1 MDKMQI
7 KIGSRGSDLALW
19 QAHHVKDRLT
29 KAGAEVSITIFKTQG
44 DKIQHLSLD
53 KLEGKG
59 FFTKELEDALL
70 NHEIDLAV
78 HSHKDLPTLSPPG
91 LIISAVSEREDP
103 SELLLIRK
111 ESVDTNLYLSFKKN
125 AVFGTSSARRKV
137 QMLEFRDDIILKDIR
152 GNVPTRIQK
161 LRDGQFDA
169 ILLARAGVERLQL
182 DLSDLHVIV
191 LDPHTFIPAPAQ
203 GVLAL
208 QIREDDATLDN
219 FLKQTI
225 HQEQVFNS
233 IGIERKI
240 LNLFEGGC
248 HMPLGAYV
256 EHKDNTYKLWAAKSE
271 HDAQLPQRLYLES
284 NNYEGLAEKAVDLFN
299 STILRN
305 HKIFIS
311 QDDKNESLL
320 KKQLEVEAAEL
331 LCLSGIETKELKFEY
346 NDLNTIDII
355 FFNSKNAVK
364 HFFNQVNVADLNV
377 QFAAFGQATATEILK
392 YTSEVHF
399 IGNSSDPDV
408 VANEFNSQFKIS
420 QRILF
425 PCSTK
430 SLKSVSTAL
439 KNNHQVSEIVVYDTI
454 IKSDMILPDAD
465 IFVFTSPSNVQAFE
479 DSIKKLNNKLI
490 VSIGKSTAQT
500 LSSIDASC
508 HAIAATADDLGI
520 FHAIYLAKSNQI

>member
-19 QAHHVKDRLT
+19 QAHHVKDRLIH
-29 KAGAEVSITIFKTQG
+29 AGAEVSITIFKTQG

-78 HSHKDLPTLSPPG
+78 HSHKDLPTQSPPG

-111 ESVDTNLYLSFKKN
+111 ESVDTTQYLSFKKN
-125 AVFGTSSARRKV
+125 AILGTSSARRKV

-161 LRDGQFDA
+161 LREGQFDA
-169 ILLARAGVERLQL
+169 ILLAKAGVERLKL
-182 DLSDLHVIV
+182 DLSDLYVIV
-191 LDPHTFIPAPAQ
+191 LDPHTFVPAPAQ

-208 QIREDDATLDN
+208 QIREDDAALDK

-256 EHKDNTYKLWAAKSE
+256 EHKDNMYKLWAAKAE
-271 HDAQLPQRLYLES
+271 HDAELPQRLYLENS
-284 NNYEGLAEKAVDLFN
+284 KFENLAERAVSLFN
-299 STILRN
+299 GTILKN
-305 HKIFIS
+305 TKIFIS
-311 QDDKNESLL
+311 QDDKNDSLL
-320 KKQLEVEAAEL
+320 KKQLTIEQAEL
-331 LCLSGIETKELKFEY
+331 LCKSGIETQEIKFEHA
-346 NDLNTIDII
+346 DLNPFDIV

-364 HFFNQVNVADLNV
+364 YFFSQVNASDLNV
-377 QFAAFGQATATEILK
+377 KYAAFGQATATEVLK
-392 YTSEVHF
+392 YTSDVQF
-399 IGNSSDPDV
+399 IGNSSDPKI
-408 VANEFNSQFKIS
+408 VADEFNELYKIS

-430 SLKSVSTAL
+430 SLKSVSSVL
-439 KNNHQVSEIVVYDTI
+439 RNNHQIVEVVVYDTI
-454 IKSDMILPDAD
+454 IKTESTLPDAD
-465 IFVFTSPSNVQAFE
+465 VFVFTSPSNVQAF
-479 DSIKKLNNKLI
+479 SNSLKKLNNKLI
-490 VSIGKSTAQT
+490 VSIGPSTADA
-500 LSSIDASC
+500 LNAIDIPC